1 VGAARSALG
10 ILLLALAGAAQT
22 IQLDGGAFKVNG
34 WRGSLPSEPSALFA
48 VYAGTGDVPPMLGK
62 YAVEGGV
69 LIFRPRFSLTPG
81 VRYRAEFHAPG
92 GATVHTAFELP
103 KTATVPST
111 RVEHVYP
118 SADVLP
124 SNTLK
129 LYIVFSAPMSRGA
142 VWQHIRL
149 LDEAGK
155 AVVLPFVEME
165 PELWDPEARR
175 LTVLF
180 DPGRIKR
187 GLVPNRQMGPPIVE
201 GKKYT
206 LAIER
211 ELEDAHG
218 VPLVEGFRKA
228 FRGGPADRMPIDPQR
243 WRLTEP
249 KAGTVDPLT
258 VDLSKPLDYALLQR
272 LLVVPGVTGKVTL
285 TRQESEWRFTP
296 AAPWKPGAYRLQIDP
311 TLEDLAGNRVG
322 RVFDVD
328 TRGHAAEGKSKQAV
342 SLPFQVRQ

>member
-1 VGAARSALG
+1 V
-10 ILLLALAGAAQT
+10 LLALAGAAQT
-22 IQLDGGAFKVNG
+22 IQLDGGAFKVSG
-34 WRGSLPSEPSALFA
+34 WRGSLSSEPSALFA
-48 VYAGTGDVPPMLGK
+48 VYAGAGDVPPMLGK
-62 YAVEGGV
+62 YAVEGAV
-69 LIFRPRFSLTPG
+69 LVFRPRFPLTPG

-92 GATVHTAFELP
+92 GAAVQAVFVVP
-103 KTATVPST
+103 KAASAPST

-129 LYIVFSAPMSRGA
+129 LYIVFSASMSRGA
-142 VWQHIRL
+142 VWQRIRL

-155 AVVLPFVEME
+155 AVPLPFVEME

-187 GLVPNRQMGPPIVE
+187 GLVPNQQMGPPIVE

-206 LAIER
+206 LAIDR
-211 ELEDAHG
+211 ELEDARG
-218 VPLVEGFRKA
+218 VPLVEGLHKV
-228 FRGGPADRMPIDPQR
+228 FRGGPADRMPIDPNH

-249 KAGTVDPLT
+249 KAGTLDPLT
-258 VDLSKPLDYALLQR
+258 VDLAKPLDYALLQR
-272 LLVVPGVTGKVTL
+272 LLAVPGVTGKVTL

-296 AAPWKPGAYRLQIDP
+296 AAPWKAGAYRLQIDP
-311 TLEDLAGNRVG
+311 SLEDLAGNRVG
-322 RVFDVD
+322 RAFDVD
-328 TRGHAAEGKSKQAV
+328 TREKASEARHKQGV
-342 SLPFQVRQ
+342 SLPFQVRPLAP

>member
-1 VGAARSALG
+1 MGAARSSLG
-10 ILLLALAGAAQT
+10 ILLLALAGGAQT
-22 IQLDGGAFKVNG
+22 IQLDGGAFKVTG
-34 WRGSLPSEPSALFA
+34 WRGSLSGEPSALFA
-48 VYAGTGDVPPMLGK
+48 VYAGAGDVPPMLGN

-69 LIFRPRFSLTPG
+69 LMFRPRFPLTPG

-92 GATVHTAFELP
+92 GATVQSVFVLP
-103 KTATVPST
+103 KTASAPST

-155 AVVLPFVEME
+155 AVFLPFVEME

-206 LAIER
+206 LAIDR
-211 ELEDAHG
+211 ELEDARA
-218 VPLVEGFRKA
+218 VTLVEGFRKP
-228 FRGGPADRMPIDPQR
+228 FRGGPADRMPIDPR
-243 WRLTEP
+243 NWRLTEP
-249 KAGTVDPLT
+249 KVGTLDPLT

-272 LLVVPGVTGKVTL
+272 LVAVPGVTGKVTL
-285 TRQESEWRFTP
+285 ARQESEWRFTP

-311 TLEDLAGNRVG
+311 ALEDLAGNRVG
-322 RVFDVD
+322 RAFDVD
-328 TRGHAAEGKSKQAV
+328 TRERGAEGKSKIPV
-342 SLPFQVRQ
+342 SLGFRVR

>member
-1 VGAARSALG
+1 VRAARGALG

-22 IQLDGGAFKVNG
+22 IQLDGGAFKVSG
-34 WRGSLPSEPSALFA
+34 WRGSLSSEPSAVFP
-48 VYAGTGDVPPMLGK
+48 VYAGSGDVPPMLGK

-69 LIFRPRFSLTPG
+69 LVFRPRFPLTPG
-81 VRYRAEFHAPG
+81 VRYRAEFHTPG
-92 GATVHTAFELP
+92 GATVQAAFVVP
-103 KTATVPST
+103 KTASVPST
-111 RVEHVYP
+111 RVERVYP

-129 LYIVFSAPMSRGA
+129 LYILFSAPISRGA
-142 VWQHIRL
+142 VWPHIRL
-149 LDEAGK
+149 LDESGK
-155 AVVLPFVEME
+155 AVPLPFVEME

-187 GLVPNRQMGPPIVE
+187 GLVPNQQMGAPIVE

-206 LAIER
+206 LAIDR
-211 ELEDAHG
+211 EIEDARG
-218 VPLVEGFRKA
+218 VPLVEGFRRA
-228 FRGGPADRMPIDPQR
+228 FRGGPADRMPIDPQQ

-249 KAGTVDPLT
+249 KAGTLDPLT

-272 LLVVPGVTGKVTL
+272 LLTVPGVTGKVAL

-296 AAPWKPGAYRLQIDP
+296 AAPWKPGAYRLLIDP
-311 TLEDLAGNRVG
+311 SLEDLAGNRVG
-322 RVFDVD
+322 RAFDVD
-328 TRGHAAEGKSKQAV
+328 VREHAAEARPKSAI
-342 SLPFQVRQ
+342 SLAFQVRQ